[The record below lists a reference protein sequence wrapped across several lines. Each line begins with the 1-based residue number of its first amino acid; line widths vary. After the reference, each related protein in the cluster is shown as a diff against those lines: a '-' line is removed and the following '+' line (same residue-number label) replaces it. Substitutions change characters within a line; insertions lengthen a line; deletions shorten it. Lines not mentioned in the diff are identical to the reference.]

1 MTRSRVLLLLALL
14 LVLGAMLWLL
24 QEVGQHRN
32 VRPTSTLPGE
42 PGKETESPPPLPPS
56 PGKEP
61 GETRA
66 LSLPPKGPRVAIII
80 DDLGY
85 NEKDY
90 RPFLE
95 IGCPLTFAV
104 LPSLPYSHRIAKE
117 AKGRNRE
124 VLLHLPLEP
133 LNYPAKNPG
142 KGVLLSSMSRK
153 ELRKVLIQDLES
165 VPGATGV
172 SNHMGS
178 RLTRERKPMSILLT
192 ELKRRNLF
200 FVDSLTTSGTIVAP
214 LARELGVRVGARNI
228 FLDNYRERAYIE
240 RQLDELA
247 KIARKKGEA
256 VGVGHPYGIT
266 AAVLKDRLPQWEK
279 EGIRIVSAS
288 RIVR

>member
-14 LVLGAMLWLL
+14 LILGAMLWLL

-32 VRPTSTLPGE
+32 VRPTPELPE
-42 PGKETESPPPLPPS
+42 ESRKETESPPPLPMP
-56 PGKEP
+56 PAKEQR
-61 GETRA
+61 ETRP
-66 LSLPPKGPRVAIII
+66 SGLPPRGPRVAIII

-85 NEKDY
+85 NEEDY

-95 IGCPLTFAV
+95 IGYPLTFAV
-104 LPSLPYSHRIAKE
+104 LPSLSYSHRIASE
-117 AKGRNRE
+117 AKGRNRD

-133 LNYPAKNPG
+133 QGYPAKRPG

-165 VPGATGV
+165 VPGAAGV

-178 RLTRERKPMSILLT
+178 RLTCERKPMSILLA

-200 FVDSLTTSGTIVAP
+200 FVDSLTASGTIATP
-214 LARELGVRVGARNI
+214 LARELGVRVAARNV
-228 FLDNYRERAYIE
+228 FLDNNQERAYVE